1 MDNKV
6 CSFSL
11 NCGSS
16 LPVFWSQWMQLK
28 QRKGQMVRL
37 FQRLQDY
44 QFEKVRE
51 QPDKALTEDTR
62 PLSEE
67 DIARW
72 SIAAHTH
79 MHVHVCTQH
88 ARTHTQCIE
97 QPTYVQELN
106 VYRLNQQYSQLTAH
120 SL

>member
-1 MDNKV
+1 
-6 CSFSL
+6 
-11 NCGSS
+11 
-16 LPVFWSQWMQLK
+16 MQLK

-72 SIAAHTH
+72 STAANIQCMHMY
-79 MHVHVCTQH
+79 MHVCMQS
-88 ARTHTQCIE
+88 THT
-97 QPTYVQELN
+97 L
-106 VYRLNQQYSQLTAH
+106 H
-120 SL
+120 

>member
-1 MDNKV
+1 
-6 CSFSL
+6 
-11 NCGSS
+11 
-16 LPVFWSQWMQLK
+16 MQLK

-72 SIAAHTH
+72 STVAHIQCMHMYMHPCVQSTH
-79 MHVHVCTQH
+79 YT
-88 ARTHTQCIE
+88 E
-97 QPTYVQELN
+97 QSASV
-106 VYRLNQQYSQLTAH
+106 
-120 SL
+120 